1 MLRNHVECH
10 KTDKISTA
18 GFLKGETTLQ
28 EKKKQTG
35 CPFWRSGFM
44 KDR

>member
-1 MLRNHVECH
+1 MLRNHIECH

-28 EKKKQTG
+28 EKKNKTNRMSFLEKWIHEG
-35 CPFWRSGFM
+35 
-44 KDR
+44 